1 MTSSSIALDVA
12 TYPAEVVATTENA
25 VTAPAATSAS
35 PTTLTDPVEPVVPPK
50 GAATTATDPAP
61 FAPTVPAPTEPA
73 ETVQTGRGHHHG
85 FGNPPGKRD
94 EQKRSIPAGED
105 GNHVLKRSARQH
117 KKRLIHKS
125 GAGIL

>member
-1 MTSSSIALDVA
+1 LDVA
-12 TYPAEVVATTENA
+12 TDPAEIVATTENA
-25 VTAPAATSAS
+25 APAPVATSAS

-61 FAPTVPAPTEPA
+61 SVPTVPAPTEPA

-94 EQKRSIPAGED
+94 GQERSIPAGED
-105 GNHVLKRSARQH
+105 GNYAAKRSARQH

-125 GAGIL
+125 GARIL